1 MAWEG
6 GGAEAQG
13 PGVAMH
19 AGAVVRAALASSPSQ
34 ALEAEAFMARLRQ
47 CAASMRRP
55 EYSLKD
61 FHADME
67 AQTPRPP
74 PLPALLSQEEN
85 EIVGGVFEGKALDKD
100 GVVAITKLPTKQELM
115 EKTARLLKM
124 LPQNLATTLHEA
136 GAERLAR
143 ATKEAAG
150 QKVARAVKAV
160 EGTKE

>member
-1 MAWEG
+1 MGRAPPAPPASLSRAPSFKTPSERVTSIALQTAAVAEVALPVPPPLPAPAPDETKEG

-34 ALEAEAFMARLRQ
+34 ALDAEAFMARLRQ
-47 CAASMRRP
+47 CACSMRRP

-74 PLPALLSQEEN
+74 PLLALIS
-85 EIVGGVFEGKALDKD
+85 
-100 GVVAITKLPTKQELM
+100 
-115 EKTARLLKM
+115 R
-124 LPQNLATTLHEA
+124 
-136 GAERLAR
+136 
-143 ATKEAAG
+143 
-150 QKVARAVKAV
+150 
-160 EGTKE
+160 